1 MVVPSTYDKTRLQ
14 LFLVVVEIEENKME
28 VPCQF
33 VTSWIR
39 IFFDRFVPFWSMVRS
54 FNEFSVGSIGSCR
67 ESLIGVGLLGPRGL
81 VHGYSSSGW
90 CGLAVGFARFLGCVE
105 VERWREEKQEKE
117 QKYGTRSRK
126 MGGLRDD
133 AINR

>member
-1 MVVPSTYDKTRLQ
+1 MPVRYELDSNFLRSFRSILVDG
-14 LFLVVVEIEENKME
+14 LVV
-28 VPCQF
+28 
-33 VTSWIR
+33 
-39 IFFDRFVPFWSMVRS
+39 
-54 FNEFSVGSIGSCR
+54 NEFSVGSIGSCR